1 MKQDGTVSTS
11 RTMYFD
17 CLRLAAT
24 LAVIILHASG
34 QNWIAVGVDTFEWQV
49 FNVFDSIVRWAVPIF
64 VMISGALFLGGQQSI
79 SRIYR
84 KNILRIATAF
94 VFWSAA
100 YALLA
105 YTAGA
110 EPKSAV
116 FQFITGHYHMWFL
129 YMIVGLYMLVP
140 LLRPI
145 AQNTKLTKYYLAL
158 AFVFTF
164 FLPQA
169 INLLSLRSPNLSASV
184 NQALSNFKLSF
195 GMSGYFIAGYYLNKI
210 TIPKKWTRLI
220 YVLGLVGF
228 LSTIFLTFLVSQ
240 HLQAASEMFYGYL
253 TVNVLLESLAV
264 FVFAKEHLQLSNAS
278 ARCKTVIQRF
288 SQYSFGA
295 YLVHAMLLELLNQ
308 LFSFNT
314 LSMNPLLSVP
324 VITVIVLIVA
334 FALSAL
340 LHQIPVLKKYIV

>member
-1 MKQDGTVSTS
+1 MKQEGTAN

-24 LAVIILHASG
+24 LAVIILHVSG
-34 QNWIAVGVDTFEWQV
+34 QNWSAVGVSTFEWQV
-49 FNVFDSIVRWAVPIF
+49 FNVFDSIVRWSVPIF

-84 KNILRIATAF
+84 KNIVRIATAF

-105 YTAGA
+105 FFNGA
-110 EPKSAV
+110 APKGVV

-145 AQNTKLTKYYLAL
+145 VQSASLTKYYMAL
-158 AFVFTF
+158 AFVFTM

-169 INLLSLRSPNLSASV
+169 ISLLSLRSPNLSATL
-184 NQALSNFKLSF
+184 NQALGNLKLTF
-195 GMSGYFIAGYYLNKI
+195 GMSGYFIAGYYLSKN
-210 TIPKKWTRLI
+210 TLPKKWTRLI
-220 YVLGLVGF
+220 YVLGLAGF
-228 LSTIFLTFLVSQ
+228 FATICLSAIVSH
-240 HLQAASEMFYGYL
+240 HLQAASDMFYGYL

-264 FVFAKEHLQLSNAS
+264 FVFAKEHLQLSKAS
-278 ARCKTVIQRF
+278 VRCKAMIQRF
-288 SQYSFGA
+288 AQYSFGA
-295 YLVHAMLLELLNQ
+295 YLVHAMILELLDS

-324 VITVIVLIVA
+324 AITGTVLVVS

-340 LHQIPVLKKYIV
+340 IHQIPVLKKYIV